1 MADAELTRPH
11 TGGKVTIRA
20 IDKLRRVKRAE
31 DPMYEEVDFVVAL
44 DQVTGKEVAYPV
56 VNLPIPWDCLATLR
70 SQIWYR
76 WKSSLLV
83 DRLEDSFNRIVR
95 YVPKRDQRNIK
106 DSEYLSLLLLKF
118 TTGGEPDMALRRI
131 VEKVRAVRRMYVL
144 AGKEKSLPGPFDFRN
159 EDGEVDFPPPGL
171 FDDVDI
177 EIAAKEYFSREEI
190 EQLGRVEEPDVS
202 VIEDEVE
209 TDIRWGS
216 NVAPR
221 LNRLKERRPND
232 PNGWM

>member
-83 DRLEDSFNRIVR
+83 ERLEDTFNRIVR
-95 YVPKRDQRNIK
+95 YVPKRDQRNLK
-106 DSEYLSLLLLKF
+106 DQTYLSLLLLKF
-118 TTGGEPDMALRRI
+118 ETGGEVDMALRRI
-131 VEKVRAVRRMYVL
+131 IEHVRGIRKMYVI
-144 AGKEKSLPGPFDFRN
+144 AKRESVLPGPFDFRDAEGN
-159 EDGEVDFPPPGL
+159 VDFPPPGL
-171 FDDVDI
+171 FDDMDI
-177 EIAAKEYFSREEI
+177 ELAAKSFFSNEEMA
-190 EQLGRVEEPDVS
+190 ELARVEEVDVS
-202 VIEDEVE
+202 VIEDEDE

-216 NVAPR
+216 NVHQR
-221 LNRLKERRPND
+221 CDRGRERAAND
-232 PNGWM
+232 PNGWK